1 MSHSYGFRGHGRASA
16 SPGQGG
22 GEDHA
27 YLIGPISAGWGGVFF
42 VALFGILLLV
52 ASISWA
58 KRVGWNIAEERALAN
73 YLGRSLG
80 GVITAIVV
88 VAFQAAR
95 DPWQNRIL
103 FDLTFWIV
111 LFMVWVY
118 GHGWI
123 RKNQPLV
130 EHLEIFLYGA
140 LSVLSWALCASPP

>member
-1 MSHSYGFRGHGRASA
+1 M
-16 SPGQGG
+16 
-22 GEDHA
+22 
-27 YLIGPISAGWGGVFF
+27 
-42 VALFGILLLV
+42 
-52 ASISWA
+52 
-58 KRVGWNIAEERALAN
+58 AN